1 MMKFKLAGLA
11 AVVATVGLVAVFTG
25 SALAQTPNTGGM
37 MGPGQAGGYGTG
49 MGPGGAGGGNVA
61 GHRFMMGFADMASMM
76 GGIMGQPLED
86 EWHSANGDGLQRTT
100 IGMMVWRKADNWT
113 AFTNGYM
120 TWVNGPYGIQQR
132 LNTERFPWEA
142 Q

>member
-1 MMKFKLAGLA
+1 MIKFRLAGLA

-37 MGPGQAGGYGTG
+37 